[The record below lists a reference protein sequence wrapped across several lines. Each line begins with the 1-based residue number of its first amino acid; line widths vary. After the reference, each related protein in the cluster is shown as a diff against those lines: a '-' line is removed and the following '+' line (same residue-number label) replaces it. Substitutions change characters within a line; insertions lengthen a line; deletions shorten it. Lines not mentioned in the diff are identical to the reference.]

1 MLEYILAISV
11 LINFVLIIACVILK
25 RSKDW
30 HEQMWLKIANARNR
44 ERMMKY
50 HGKSQN

>member
-11 LINFVLIIACVILK
+11 LVNFVLIIACVILK
-25 RSKDW
+25 RSRDW
-30 HEQMWLKIANARNR
+30 HEQMWFKMANARNR

-50 HGKSQN
+50 HGKGQD